1 MTALKRFLLVLFLL
15 FTDAAVAETGAT
27 LLVFTKEG
35 CNYCE
40 RLMRDQIAPLKLN
53 AELGWL
59 NIVEVPMAGDE
70 PMLLPDGRRASGRA
84 LAKAYDIKLAPTV
97 IFLIRQGAVAA
108 AQLVGYTSP
117 DFYGAFID
125 QRIEQL
131 AAPSNR
137 GQTTISNP

>member
-1 MTALKRFLLVLFLL
+1 MPAPKRFLLALLALLVLF
-15 FTDAAVAETGAT
+15 AGASAAETRAA

-59 NIVEVPMAGDE
+59 SIVEVPMAGEE
-70 PMLLPDGRRASGRA
+70 PILLPDGRRASGRA

-97 IFLIRQGAVAA
+97 VFLNRQGAVAA

-131 AAPSNR
+131 K
-137 GQTTISNP
+137 